1 MNLIDLAAIAIIA
14 LFVLNGL
21 YKGFL
26 STLLSIGAYFVSVIF
41 GFLFM
46 RPGAA
51 FISGHKRLFNM
62 MLYYT
67 EGSEFIANPEYVR
80 AELSSLSNTDINSII
95 ESARLPYPMGREIAR
110 NIAKEAFAE
119 QGITTLGDYFNQTI
133 VCVFINILV
142 FLLVFAAVRLIL
154 GFIINGADYAD
165 PFPVL
170 RAHDGLLGGALG
182 LVRGML
188 AMFLIF
194 MLVPIVLTV
203 LGQFDLITNMVD
215 DSIMAGI
222 FYRLSFLLS
231 LAA

>member
-14 LFVLNGL
+14 LFVLSGL
-21 YKGFL
+21 YKGFM

-41 GFLFM
+41 GFIFI
-46 RPGAA
+46 RPGAS
-51 FISGHKRLFNM
+51 FITGHKRLFNM

-67 EGSEFIANPEYVR
+67 EGSEFIVNPEYVR
-80 AELSSLSNTDINSII
+80 TELSSLSTADINGII
-95 ESARLPYPMGREIAR
+95 ESARLPFPMGREIAE
-110 NIAKEAFAE
+110 NIAKEAFAD
-119 QGITTLGDYFNQTI
+119 QGIVTLGDYFNQTI
-133 VCVFINILV
+133 VCTFINILV
-142 FLLVFAAVRLIL
+142 FLLVFALVRLIL
-154 GFIINGADYAD
+154 GLIINGADYAD

-188 AMFLIF
+188 ALFLIF

-215 DSIMAGI
+215 DSVMAGL
-222 FYRLSFLLS
+222 FYRLNFLLS